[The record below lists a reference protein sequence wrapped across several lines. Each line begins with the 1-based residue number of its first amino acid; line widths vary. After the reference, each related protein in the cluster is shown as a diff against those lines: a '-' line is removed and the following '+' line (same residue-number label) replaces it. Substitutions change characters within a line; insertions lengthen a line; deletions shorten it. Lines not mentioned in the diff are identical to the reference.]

1 MRLELLPIS
10 LLKSC
15 PFFWACPLVQEEAIP
30 DRKLK
35 YFSSKNPA
43 TSACFWRF
51 LGSTGST
58 RNGAGAGAEPGPTS
72 RARRAESEP
81 MGGSPP
87 HLHNSLPYYTLLP
100 SSAPYVPRSLLTLL
114 VSGKKQGRPGRSPGH
129 LRDPKSGPAAGP
141 EEQWSGK
148 LVKRFFSPAYSS
160 ISAGLAQD
168 RQEDKQTIRKVLIR
182 RLSFSH
188 FPTVSNLQSPD
199 LSKLRSIRA
208 QCRSIYQDDEA
219 CLAIGLVDT
228 HMHCTVH
235 TTTQATQT
243 QSKEEQ
249 QIKCICCN
257 RFKH

>member
-58 RNGAGAGAEPGPTS
+58 RNGAGAGC
-72 RARRAESEP
+72 RARSYESRPPSGVRANGKQPAS
-81 MGGSPP
+81 SPP
-87 HLHNSLPYYTLLP
+87 SLPYYTLLP

-129 LRDPKSGPAAGP
+129 LRDPKSGPAA
-141 EEQWSGK
+141 
-148 LVKRFFSPAYSS
+148 PAPGRGG
-160 ISAGLAQD
+160 AVV
-168 RQEDKQTIRKVLIR
+168 RE
-182 RLSFSH
+182 
-188 FPTVSNLQSPD
+188 
-199 LSKLRSIRA
+199 
-208 QCRSIYQDDEA
+208 
-219 CLAIGLVDT
+219 IG
-228 HMHCTVH
+228 
-235 TTTQATQT
+235 
-243 QSKEEQ
+243 
-249 QIKCICCN
+249 
-257 RFKH
+257 

>member
-81 MGGSPP
+81 MGSSPT

-100 SSAPYVPRSLLTLL
+100 SSPGPVRPEKPPHSPRLWEKA
-114 VSGKKQGRPGRSPGH
+114 GKAGKEPRPS
-129 LRDPKSGPAAGP
+129 AGP
-141 EEQWSGK
+141 KKW
-148 LVKRFFSPAYSS
+148 PSS
-160 ISAGLAQD
+160 RTGGAVV
-168 RQEDKQTIRKVLIR
+168 RE
-182 RLSFSH
+182 
-188 FPTVSNLQSPD
+188 
-199 LSKLRSIRA
+199 
-208 QCRSIYQDDEA
+208 
-219 CLAIGLVDT
+219 IG
-228 HMHCTVH
+228 
-235 TTTQATQT
+235 
-243 QSKEEQ
+243 
-249 QIKCICCN
+249 
-257 RFKH
+257 

>member
-58 RNGAGAGAEPGPTS
+58 RNGAGAGCRARSYESRPPSGVRANGKQPATSPQLPPLLHPSIVPRPRTS
-72 RARRAESEP
+72 REAS
-81 MGGSPP
+81 
-87 HLHNSLPYYTLLP
+87 SL
-100 SSAPYVPRSLLTLL
+100 SSSL
-114 VSGKKQGRPGRSPGH
+114 GKSREGREGAQAICGTQKVAQQH
-129 LRDPKSGPAAGP
+129 QQQDG

-160 ISAGLAQD
+160 ICWPGTGPTR
-168 RQEDKQTIRKVLIR
+168 RQADNQESSYPSLVILT
-182 RLSFSH
+182 FSN
-188 FPTVSNLQSPD
+188 S
-199 LSKLRSIRA
+199 LRPPNPRP
-208 QCRSIYQDDEA
+208 
-219 CLAIGLVDT
+219 G
-228 HMHCTVH
+228 
-235 TTTQATQT
+235 
-243 QSKEEQ
+243 
-249 QIKCICCN
+249 
-257 RFKH
+257 